1 MIHRTSGEM
10 LATSDRVAMMPT
22 VQPAAAGTQASTGG
36 GPGRHGEGHRPRGYS
51 LTRSNGCEKLPD
63 RTCVLLAGPWPGS
76 SGTALDSRN
85 ASCSVFSPSRT
96 GPACGPRYSADA
108 VTSPASA
115 VINRRASS
123 RSRCGLSSGSS
134 ADSPSFSAAALIS
147 ITADRVITST
157 AGISASSRAGGSAA
171 SEDGAGSSVMPA
183 RLACATVPANARDSK
198 WSPTPTVG
206 HNGSAVRS
214 QASPVLRCPGSV
226 GIGPCFE
233 QGPFR

>member
-1 MIHRTSGEM
+1 MTTR
-10 LATSDRVAMMPT
+10 
-22 VQPAAAGTQASTGG
+22 
-36 GPGRHGEGHRPRGYS
+36 PGRCISRP
-51 LTRSNGCEKLPD
+51 
-63 RTCVLLAGPWPGS
+63 GPCPGS
-76 SGTALDSRN
+76 SGAALDSRN
-85 ASCSVFSPSRT
+85 ANCRVFSPSRT

-147 ITADRVITST
+147 MTADRVITST
-157 AGISASSRAGGSAA
+157 AGMSASSRAGGSAA

-206 HNGSAVRS
+206 HDRPNGPVTGTA
-214 QASPVLRCPGSV
+214 PVLSV
-226 GIGPCFE
+226 GIGPCFM
-233 QGPFR
+233 QGLLADGVGSRRGQHRRPHQH